1 MPMAYPNIGRDRLG
15 VDLKAAQSRQRI
27 ICLVIQDQEFDI
39 NVMSSSERN
48 RRSKPCQRWLVR
60 GTTQRMNVKGGHMS
74 T

>member
-39 NVMSSSERN
+39 NVMSSSSERN
-48 RRSKPCQRWLVR
+48 R
-60 GTTQRMNVKGGHMS
+60 S
-74 T
+74 TKFQSRVSAGL